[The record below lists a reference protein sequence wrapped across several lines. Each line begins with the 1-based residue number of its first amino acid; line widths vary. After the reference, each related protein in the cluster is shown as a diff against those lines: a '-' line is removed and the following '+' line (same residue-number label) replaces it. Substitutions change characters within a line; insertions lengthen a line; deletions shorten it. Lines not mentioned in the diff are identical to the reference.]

1 MWHENSEEI
10 KVMLK
15 SVFKIDDDYYARK
28 KALQLLPAEDIKKK
42 EFKELENNKKDHVDF
57 FDWETHIFFDDCMAK
72 PVKGKKDN
80 VNGYVKDLIG
90 AVDDYG
96 KQWYGKK
103 GMAIPELTKYVTP
116 YGGEKSLKIHEIYV
130 FSSGRL
136 VWNLPG
142 GTSITCHLKDKKKI
156 RHKKR

>member
-1 MWHENSEEI
+1 
-10 KVMLK
+10 MLK

-28 KALQLLPAEDIKKK
+28 KALQLLPSEDIKKK
-42 EFKELENNKKDHVDF
+42 EFKELENNKKDYVDF

-96 KQWYGKK
+96 KQWYGKN

-116 YGGEKSLKIHEIYV
+116 YGGEKSM
-130 FSSGRL
+130 
-136 VWNLPG
+136 
-142 GTSITCHLKDKKKI
+142 KDT
-156 RHKKR
+156 

>member
-28 KALQLLPAEDIKKK
+28 KALQLLPSEDIKKK

-96 KQWYGKK
+96 KQWYGKN

-116 YGGEKSLKIHEIYV
+116 YGGEKNIKHRKNCECCPDHYLIVNHYSLM
-130 FSSGRL
+130 S
-136 VWNLPG
+136 
-142 GTSITCHLKDKKKI
+142 
-156 RHKKR
+156 